1 MKCDRCNRPAV
12 VHQVI
17 ISNGKHQEIHLC
29 EIHAAE
35 AGVPNPGKQPI
46 NKLMEKIS
54 KPTTTTVMPTC
65 PTCGTTLTHIRKSS
79 LFGCPDCYDAFAQ
92 ATILMIES
100 AQAGAHQHVGRNPK
114 NAPTD
119 NTHRHESKRL
129 VEELDRAVRAEQYER
144 AAKIKAKLAMLAEQ
158 TSALDEEK
166 DP

>member
-1 MKCDRCNRPAV
+1 MKCDQCNRPAV

-17 ISNGKHQEIHLC
+17 ISNGTHREIHLC

-46 NKLMEKIS
+46 NKLMAKVS
-54 KPTTTTVMPTC
+54 QPVQTAVMPTC
-65 PTCGTTLTHIRKSS
+65 PTCDTTLTHIRKSS

-92 ATILMIES
+92 ATRLIIES
-100 AQAGAHQHVGRNPK
+100 VQGGADQHVGRNPQ
-114 NAPTD
+114 NIATD
-119 NTHRHESKRL
+119 NTSRYESKRL

-158 TSALDEEK
+158 RPLEDKSD
-166 DP
+166 DS